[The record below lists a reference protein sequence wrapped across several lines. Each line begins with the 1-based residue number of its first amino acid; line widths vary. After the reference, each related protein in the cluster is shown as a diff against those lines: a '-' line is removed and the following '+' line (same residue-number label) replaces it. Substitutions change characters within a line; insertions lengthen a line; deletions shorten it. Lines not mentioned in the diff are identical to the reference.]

1 MAQVCFECY
10 SRNCSE
16 KFMQNRD
23 DDVSRPNDVSVFFV
37 ASLRFGAPEKIA
49 KAAGSKGRK

>member
-1 MAQVCFECY
+1 
-10 SRNCSE
+10 
-16 KFMQNRD
+16 MQNRD